1 MFAKQD
7 IIGEKI
13 RNVQDYA
20 PRTLICMLLGQT
32 GVILIHVFAMPT
44 FIGEVQ
50 IWNVWE
56 IARRLLIRMQPKQTQ
71 DFYGTANV
79 IRDFIGE
86 WLTTSVQGTAL
97 RKWMCMQQGLTLRRS
112 TNVCALLATNGM
124 PLLQSVSRVS
134 WPLDLHIFMSL

>member
-50 IWNVWE
+50 I
-56 IARRLLIRMQPKQTQ
+56 
-71 DFYGTANV
+71 
-79 IRDFIGE
+79 
-86 WLTTSVQGTAL
+86 
-97 RKWMCMQQGLTLRRS
+97 
-112 TNVCALLATNGM
+112 
-124 PLLQSVSRVS
+124 
-134 WPLDLHIFMSL
+134 